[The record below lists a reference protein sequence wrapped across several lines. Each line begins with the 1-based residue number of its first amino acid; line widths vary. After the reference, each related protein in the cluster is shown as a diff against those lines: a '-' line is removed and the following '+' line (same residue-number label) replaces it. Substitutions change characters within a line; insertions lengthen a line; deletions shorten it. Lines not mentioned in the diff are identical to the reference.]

1 MYFLNRMALFHIFF
15 LFSSF
20 CYSDTYKWYAPNIG
34 EFSSPI
40 AACDA
45 RGGALYS
52 SNPKYVSSS
61 VSVSGVNA
69 TCTPTIKW
77 SDGTTSATGE
87 FVVSRVGDSCDAG
100 KTYNSNTGLC
110 ESDCAVMAGVTNF
123 SLSSANKDVS
133 GSGVRPVNNR
143 MCSNS
148 CQYVYTSG
156 GSTSCGAL
164 KSNPDSY
171 YCVFTYTGNG
181 QSCDG
186 SEEASNSGAPATTV
200 PPKDPNDPTDP
211 ANNCGKGYAWS
222 GSTCVKYWE
231 DEKDTSTT
239 PKPPT
244 GGGGSGGGSSGGGGA
259 GGGTG
264 TGDAPAPGTENNG
277 GGGGAGE
284 GKDDDKDIE
293 ASSSQDCKKPPA
305 CDGDVFSCAILNQSY
320 FDSCRLISLPT
331 EKEKIGRDKE
341 IDIQQDLIQQSQ
353 DQLDSQVSGFLSK
366 FMSAGSG
373 NYGGG
378 KCYPDKQVSIGGH
391 SLQLPF
397 SQICDPLVI
406 LRYGLIAAAYLA
418 AARIL
423 SKEV

>member
-1 MYFLNRMALFHIFF
+1 MNYSRYLPFLLF
-15 LFSSF
+15 FSSF
-20 CYSDTYKWYAPNIG
+20 
-34 EFSSPI
+34 FSFAQDYYWIDQSTQITAKTPI
-40 AACDA
+40 EVCERSAAA
-45 RGGALYS
+45 QFPGPTAITS
-52 SNPKYVSSS
+52 VVMNP
-61 VSVSGVNA
+61 SGYDA
-69 TCTPTIKW
+69 TCQGSYKHGYFQDFNISRRGDSCPSGSLYNPINGKCDKPDCVDTT
-77 SDGTTSATGE
+77 GTTSI
-87 FVVSRVGDSCDAG
+87 
-100 KTYNSNTGLC
+100 
-110 ESDCAVMAGVTNF
+110 
-123 SLSSANKDVS
+123 SLSSASKQS
-133 GSGVRPVNNR
+133 GGVIPVNNK
-143 MCSNS
+143 MCNNS
-148 CQYVYTSG
+148 CQFVYTSG
-156 GSTSCGAL
+156 GSATCGPL
-164 KSNPDSY
+164 KANPDSY
-171 YCVFTYTGNG
+171 YCIFNYTGNG

-200 PPKDPNDPTDP
+200 PPTNPNDPTDP
-211 ANNCGKGYAWS
+211 ANNCPRGYAWS
-222 GSTCVKYWE
+222 GTTCVKYWE

-244 GGGGSGGGSSGGGGA
+244 GGGGSGGSGGGSSGGGGA

-264 TGDAPAPGTENNG
+264 TGDAPSPGTENN

-341 IDIQQDLIQQSQ
+341 IDIQQDLMQESQ

-391 SLQLPF
+391 TLQLPF

>member
-1 MYFLNRMALFHIFF
+1 MINYSRYLPFF
-15 LFSSF
+15 LLFFSSF
-20 CYSDTYKWYAPNIG
+20 VFADSYYWRDDYLPDAKYADAMEACQAGAAARFPAPTAITATIFTAPQSVVCGGTYAYGNFP
-34 EFSSPI
+34 EFQVMRS
-40 AACDA
+40 
-45 RGGALYS
+45 
-52 SNPKYVSSS
+52 
-61 VSVSGVNA
+61 
-69 TCTPTIKW
+69 
-77 SDGTTSATGE
+77 
-87 FVVSRVGDSCDAG
+87 GDSCPSG
-100 KTYNSNTGLC
+100 TTYNSSTGRC
-110 ESDCAVMAGVTNF
+110 VKNDCAETLGTTTI
-123 SLSSANKDVS
+123 SLSSASKQT
-133 GSGVRPVNNR
+133 GGVIPVNNK
-143 MCSNS
+143 MCDNS
-148 CQYVYTSG
+148 CQFVYTSG
-156 GSTSCGAL
+156 GSASCGPL
-164 KSNPDSY
+164 KANPDTY
-171 YCVFTYTGNG
+171 YCIFNYTGNG

-186 SEEASNSGAPATTV
+186 SEELSNSGAPETTV
-200 PPKDPNDPTDP
+200 PPKDPKDPTDP
-211 ANNCGKGYAWS
+211 ANNCGRGYSWS

-231 DEKDTSTT
+231 DENETTPT

-244 GGGGSGGGSSGGGGA
+244 GGGSTGGGSSGGGGGGA

-264 TGDAPAPGTENNG
+264 TGDAPAPGTDNN

-284 GKDDDKDIE
+284 GKDEEKDIE
-293 ASSSQDCKKPPA
+293 AASSQDCKKPPA

-331 EKEKIGRDKE
+331 EKEKLGRDKE
-341 IDIQQDLIQQSQ
+341 IAIQQDLIQEGQ

-391 SLQLPF
+391 TLQLPF

>member
-1 MYFLNRMALFHIFF
+1 MMINSRYLPFLLL

-20 CYSDTYKWYAPNIG
+20 VFSENYHWLNGTTPGAKYSSISSACGVFSTYGGNPVSDPSVSANAEYDYGCYGYTVYSDGSRMQVYLGHVTRGGDSCPSGTKYNKVTG
-34 EFSSPI
+34 
-40 AACDA
+40 ACDKNDC
-45 RGGALYS
+45 LE
-52 SNPKYVSSS
+52 
-61 VSVSGVNA
+61 
-69 TCTPTIKW
+69 TL
-77 SDGTTSATGE
+77 GTTSI
-87 FVVSRVGDSCDAG
+87 
-100 KTYNSNTGLC
+100 
-110 ESDCAVMAGVTNF
+110 
-123 SLSSANKDVS
+123 SLSSASKQT
-133 GSGVRPVNNR
+133 GGVIPVNNK
-143 MCSNS
+143 MCNNS
-148 CQYVYTSG
+148 CQFVYTSG
-156 GSTSCGAL
+156 GSATCGPL
-164 KSNPDSY
+164 KANPDSY
-171 YCVFTYTGNG
+171 YCIFNYTGNG

-186 SEEASNSGAPATTV
+186 SEESANSGAPATSV
-200 PPKDPNDPTDP
+200 PPKDPTDPTDP

-231 DEKDTSTT
+231 DEKDSGSTT

-244 GGGGSGGGSSGGGGA
+244 GGGSTGGGGGSSGGGGA

-264 TGDAPAPGTENNG
+264 TGDAPAPGTENN

-341 IDIQQDLIQQSQ
+341 IDIQQDLVQESQ

-366 FMSAGSG
+366 FMSAGTG

-378 KCYPDKQVSIGGH
+378 KCYPDKQFSIGGQT
-391 SLQLPF
+391 LQLPF

>member
-1 MYFLNRMALFHIFF
+1 MRVTHVYSRLFAFV
-15 LFSSF
+15 LFSFFVLQSSF
-20 CYSDTYKWYAPNIG
+20 ALSADTDFTWTTGVTGTGPSKSPSQACSLALSIFGVSFTGTEYVDAMTFRCIGLEKGSQNPGAFATASRSGSTCPTGTAYKSETG
-34 EFSSPI
+34 T
-40 AACDA
+40 CDA
-45 RGGALYS
+45 DCSA
-52 SNPKYVSSS
+52 S
-61 VSVSGVNA
+61 VGS
-69 TCTPTIKW
+69 
-77 SDGTTSATGE
+77 GTTSLSAATKQSGG
-87 FVVSRVGDSCDAG
+87 VVPTN
-100 KTYNSNTGLC
+100 KKMC
-110 ESDCAVMAGVTNF
+110 E
-123 SLSSANKDVS
+123 
-133 GSGVRPVNNR
+133 
-143 MCSNS
+143 NS
-148 CQYVYTSG
+148 CQYVSTA
-156 GSTSCGAL
+156 GSVLCGPL
-164 KSNPDSY
+164 KANPDSY
-171 YCVFTYTGNG
+171 YCVFSYTGNG
-181 QSCDG
+181 QQCDG
-186 SEEASNSGAPATTV
+186 TEDAPNAGAPETSV
-200 PPKDPNDPTDP
+200 PPKDPTDPTDP
-211 ANNCGKGYAWS
+211 ANNCPRGYAWS
-222 GSTCVKYWE
+222 GTTCVKYWE

-244 GGGGSGGGSSGGGGA
+244 GGGSGGGSSGGGA
-259 GGGTG
+259 GGGTGTG

-341 IDIQQDLIQQSQ
+341 IDLQQGLMQQSQ

-391 SLQLPF
+391 TLQLPF